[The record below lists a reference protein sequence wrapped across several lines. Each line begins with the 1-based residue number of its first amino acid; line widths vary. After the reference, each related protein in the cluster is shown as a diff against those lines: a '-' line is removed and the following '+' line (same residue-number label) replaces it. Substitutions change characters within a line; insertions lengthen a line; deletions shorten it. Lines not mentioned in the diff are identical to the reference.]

1 MGNQWL
7 NSSILPEACPLSAP
21 CESREELRVGNVA
34 LFLLEANWKSG
45 TVTLHLWF
53 IDKAEWMTCIINEWL
68 WVAVPKRNKTKSGK
82 IKYLAK
88 KSNRSYCKSHLN
100 GPYFP
105 KHSFECFLGLKTYKQ
120 LFPISVNF
128 PYKCVIF
135 WSYWYYIFVWQTQLH
150 TVVGLTSHL
159 RHCPTCSRTPH
170 QWKPGAWNRPA

>member
-1 MGNQWL
+1 MIWSRRGLHLREREPDLVDSRLITLNRSVIAGSLTCGKSSNLLCGPDSAAPQLNVHRHESQLVGNQWL

-105 KHSFECFLGLKTYKQ
+105 KH
-120 LFPISVNF
+120 
-128 PYKCVIF
+128 
-135 WSYWYYIFVWQTQLH
+135 
-150 TVVGLTSHL
+150 
-159 RHCPTCSRTPH
+159 
-170 QWKPGAWNRPA
+170 